1 MDTEKMAF
9 SVKETAQLLGVGRNT
24 MWKAVWRGQ
33 VPTIRIGK
41 RRLVPKVA
49 LEQMLL
55 GKDKDK
61 GGTGQ

>member
-9 SVKETAQLLGVGRNT
+9 SVKETAQLLGIARST
-24 MWKAVWRGQ
+24 AWAAVWRGQ
-33 VPTIRIGK
+33 VPTIRIGR

-49 LEQMLL
+49 LERMLL
-55 GKDKDK
+55 GKDK